1 MKRPT
6 PTERQFLVMLSNAGG
21 RHRFGPE
28 DKVTAEMHRMIRSLD
43 RRGYVSVEEENAI
56 ATVSLTPLGQEEVVN
71 G

>member
-6 PTERQFLVMLSNAGG
+6 PTELDFLVMLSNAGG

-28 DKVTAEMHRMIRSLD
+28 DNVSREAHRMIRSLKS
-43 RRGYVSVEEENAI
+43 RGYISVEEENGI
-56 ATVSLTPLGQEEVVN
+56 TTVTLTGLGQQEAEH